1 MKPRA
6 LSCLLLVG
14 ITLFVPKLA
23 MTEIRIKD
31 LSFRYGYSLKDD
43 EFDQYDAA
51 ITVPLSWQK
60 QYASG
65 WLLHSNMEGILSLL
79 TWSGD
84 TAVKPSIMPNL
95 VLTTPNKKVDFLA
108 GLGLGVMIGDTEFGE
123 DEDLGARSFFK
134 AR

>member
-1 MKPRA
+1 
-6 LSCLLLVG
+6 
-14 ITLFVPKLA
+14 